1 MCFVCTKG
9 RWISGETGFFG
20 WKRSSTAP
28 ILLHRVTT
36 TNLRFFACFLSSPLF
51 EAEQSGRNT
60 GYAFLFSRVCTGE
73 LNSLLSVE
81 RMARNGV
88 CRWSMCRGVKTQ
100 PCSRCF
106 STPFRSV
113 PGRAFWVYACAVGVC
128 FHKIIM
134 ILHTQPH
141 YTQHRN
147 RYRVRSVRACVLVC
161 FLWLRLRLCALLH
174 PFLGALV
181 LTHRVFSLAPILCF
195 NHHGFQPRHSH
206 THIDTHVRSHAFK
219 GVASIE
225 HNSVV
230 AGNYALIAEL
240 ARDNGPSRLAAPRFA
255 FLLCCLSPMCV
266 CVCVWCT

>member
-1 MCFVCTKG
+1 MCTKG
-9 RWISGETGFFG
+9 RWISGETGIFG

-36 TNLRFFACFLSSPLF
+36 TNVRFFACFLSSPLF

-81 RMARNGV
+81 RMARNSV
-88 CRWSMCRGVKTQ
+88 CLPLVDVPWCKNATLL
-100 PCSRCF
+100 PLLLYPL
-106 STPFRSV
+106 PFRS
-113 PGRAFWVYACAVGVC
+113 RARFLRVCAVGVC
-128 FHKIIM
+128 FQKIIM

-206 THIDTHVRSHAFK
+206 THTDTHVWRHAFK